1 MLFNGKN
8 HMMDEHVYNNIHVCF
23 LNKGG
28 RQKEEGRKEKEKKR
42 KRGKKSREG
51 EETVS
56 SREGTILFV
65 IPALCMPE
73 GHTWVLGAGGNSVG
87 VNRASLLACHEISQG
102 PLGL

>member
-1 MLFNGKN
+1 MFNGKN
-8 HMMDEHVYNNIHVCF
+8 HMRDEHVHNNIHVCF

-56 SREGTILFV
+56 SGEGTILFV

-73 GHTWVLGAGGNSVG
+73 GSHMGAGCRG
-87 VNRASLLACHEISQG
+87 Q
-102 PLGL
+102 LGGC